1 MKAIQCVEWGPPE
14 RLALVDVN
22 LPEPGAQD
30 VRVRVEAAGVN
41 FPDALIVQKKYQVQP
56 PLPFTPGTEVAGTI
70 DAVGSEVKHLKTGDR
85 VAAIVGTGGFA
96 QFVCAP
102 AMLVA
107 PLPDG
112 VASDTAAAF
121 TLTYATS
128 HHALFDRGS
137 LKAGETLAVLGAGG
151 GVGLAAVELGKIAG
165 AKVIAA
171 ASSDEKLAAAREHGA
186 DVSIN
191 YGRGDLREALKDA
204 TGGRG
209 VDVIYD
215 PVGGR
220 YTEAALRSLAWRGR
234 LLVIGFAD
242 GQIPQLPANLLLIK
256 GTSAVGVFWGE
267 FAKRE
272 PRENARML
280 GELFGWLAQGKLK
293 PHVSRSYPLRETPQ
307 ALEALLER
315 RAVGKLVINPWS

>member
-1 MKAIQCVEWGPPE
+1 MKAIQCVEWGLPE
-14 RLALVDVN
+14 RLALVDLD
-22 LPEPGAQD
+22 LPEPGARD

-56 PLPFTPGTEVAGTI
+56 PLPFIPGTEVAGTI
-70 DAVGSEVKHLKTGDR
+70 DAVGAEVKHLKSGDR

-102 AMLVA
+102 STLVA

-112 VASDTAAAF
+112 IASDTAAAF

-128 HHALFDRGS
+128 HHALFDRAG
-137 LKAGETLAVLGAGG
+137 LKPGETLAVLGAGG

-165 AKVIAA
+165 ATVIAA

-191 YGRGDLREALKDA
+191 YGRVELRDALKEA

-220 YTEAALRSLAWRGR
+220 YAESALRSLAWRGR
-234 LLVIGFAD
+234 LLVVGFAD

-267 FAKRE
+267 FARRE
-272 PRENARML
+272 PRENIRMM
-280 GELFGWLAQGKLK
+280 GELFAWLAQGKLK
-293 PHVSRSYPLRETPQ
+293 PHVSRAYPLRETPQ